1 MIETPIPP
9 KATRDQLIKIM
20 HAGTKM
26 EDGWYLGQI
35 LALVKSDLGAAFGVP
50 GYLPDLMIP
59 AGWSWSTATSAM
71 DAGDQFDQIILLVQ
85 RFPND
90 AASISAEQ

>member
-50 GYLPDLMIP
+50 
-59 AGWSWSTATSAM
+59 ASAI
-71 DAGDQFDQIILLVQ
+71 DVAVHF
-85 RFPND
+85 R
-90 AASISAEQ
+90 